1 MTATPPAATL
11 AIPPV
16 AAAAAAASPPV
27 GAVAEP
33 PAGRPHWSPAS
44 LPSRLNREWRELAT
58 APAAAAALSR
68 WAAADPALA
77 EAGSL
82 EALVRQIS
90 RAEPARRDPML
101 LALLALAQDGD
112 RLAGR
117 VVLQVMLPKAVRV
130 AMSIVRRPDVGGD
143 REEAYATAVAA
154 LWQVIASYP
163 IERRPRR
170 VTANLALDTLAVVQ
184 RGHTGSSHF
193 ARVFPER
200 PCADLRQVCEPVHH
214 DPEPDELAG
223 PADAELLMLLAWAVR
238 TAVLPLDQARLLAR
252 AYGLD
257 GQPTAGSAQV
267 AAQYG
272 LSPAALRQRCHRL
285 ARRLGAAAVAAGIL
299 PAGDSQAALLP
310 AA

>member
-1 MTATPPAATL
+1 MTGKT
-11 AIPPV
+11 AIPLVPV
-16 AAAAAAASPPV
+16 PAPLASAAPSRARLARMEDDGPKA
-27 GAVAEP
+27 
-33 PAGRPHWSPAS
+33 HWSASS
-44 LPSRLNREWRELAT
+44 LPSRLNAEWRELST
-58 APAAAAALSR
+58 APSAGSALSR

-82 EALVRQIS
+82 QELLRQIS
-90 RAEPARRDPML
+90 RAEPSRRDPVL

-130 AMSIVRRPDVGGD
+130 AMSVVRRPDVGGD

-154 LWQVIASYP
+154 LWQVIATYP
-163 IERRPRR
+163 IARRPSR

-193 ARVFPER
+193 ARRFPER

-214 DPEPDELAG
+214 DPEPDELTG
-223 PADAELLMLLAWAVR
+223 PADAELLMLLAWGVR
-238 TAVLPLDQARLLAR
+238 TRVLELDQARLLAR
-252 AYGLD
+252 AYALD
-257 GQPTAGSAQV
+257 GQPAGSSAQV
-267 AAQYG
+267 AAQCE
-272 LSPAALRQRCHRL
+272 LSASALRQRCHRL
-285 ARRLGAAAVAAGIL
+285 ARRLGRAAVAAGIL
-299 PAGDSQAALLP
+299 PAGDSRAGVLLP